1 MRARCQARRRCCGDC
16 LHRRSQIE
24 PGALRRPCWSYSAS
38 RLGQCSRM
46 SPDGTS
52 GASADVTREMAP
64 RIAHLAVLA
73 GLVVVVLVSPAS
85 VGSSASAALKAPRSS
100 LPGWASTGFIAYRCR
115 DELCLMRPDG
125 SGKRYLLS
133 VGPSPQ
139 WDPAVSPQ
147 ARMLTF
153 RGYYGLGDGEYAL
166 YVVDTNGCAVR
177 RLTRSI
183 AGDPTWSPDGRWI

>member
-52 GASADVTREMAP
+52 GASA
-64 RIAHLAVLA
+64 
-73 GLVVVVLVSPAS
+73 
-85 VGSSASAALKAPRSS
+85 ALKAPRSS

-115 DELCLMRPDG
+115 DQLCLMRPDG

-133 VGPSPQ
+133 VGPSPP
-139 WDPAVSPQ
+139 WDPAIAPHGRQ
-147 ARMLTF
+147 LAF
-153 RGYYGLGDGEYAL
+153 RGYYGLGDGEYAP
-166 YVVDTNGCAVR
+166 YVVGTNGCAVR
-177 RLTRSI
+177 RLTRRTI
-183 AGDPTWSPDGRWI
+183 AGDPTWSPDGRRITSPPSDAPCDSYLKGVTSTPGQICG